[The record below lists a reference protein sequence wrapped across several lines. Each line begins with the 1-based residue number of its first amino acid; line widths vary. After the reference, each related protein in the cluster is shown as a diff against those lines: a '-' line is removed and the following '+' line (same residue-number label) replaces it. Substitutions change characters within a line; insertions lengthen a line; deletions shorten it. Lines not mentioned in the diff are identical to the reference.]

1 MNSYPFI
8 IFSVSDVISLT
19 ISACVSQHDGLSSKT
34 LIKLACVCFCWL
46 IKEFDMKHHILHEFR
61 TSTPDKFRFQS
72 DLVSRKSYN
81 FTLND

>member
-19 ISACVSQHDGLSSKT
+19 ISACVSKHDGLSSKT

-46 IKEFDMKHHILHEFR
+46 IKEFDMKHHILHEFKLLLLINFDFNL
-61 TSTPDKFRFQS
+61 TSFLGRVII
-72 DLVSRKSYN
+72 LR
-81 FTLND
+81 